1 MENEQ
6 FSTQW
11 SLSQGRNKEN
21 NSHTTNLKVHLKAP
35 GKKEKKAYPR
45 GVVGRR
51 LSNKAGINKLETK
64 NKYRESRKPR
74 AGSLK
79 NSTK

>member
-35 GKKEKKAYPR
+35 GKKGE
-45 GVVGRR
+45 
-51 LSNKAGINKLETK
+51 
-64 NKYRESRKPR
+64 ESIPK
-74 AGSLK
+74 GSSL
-79 NSTK
+79 